1 MSDPIKHEC
10 GVAFIRLLKPLEYF
24 TEKYGTPLYGLK
36 KLQLLMAKQIN
47 RGQDGAGM
55 GVIKLDPQFGQRYLA
70 RKRSNSKNAVADIFD
85 EVNKDLKSLDKS
97 NLNNALYLK
106 EHFPYAGELML
117 GHLRYGTHGGNSLE
131 NLHPF
136 LRQNN
141 WMCRNLVLAG
151 NYNLTNVDELFTQL
165 IELGQQPKEISDNVT
180 MLEKIGHFLDEE
192 NERLFKIFKDQGYSN
207 FDITEKIKENLSVET
222 ILKNAFKRTDGGYNM
237 VGMIGHG
244 AAFVMRDPNGIRPS
258 FWYANDEML
267 IVASERPAIATTF
280 NVPYTKINEVTPG
293 CALIINKDG
302 SYNET
307 RILEQKEK
315 RSCSFERIYFSRGN
329 DADIYNERKALGQ
342 LLAPTVIEKLENDID
357 NTVFSYIPNT
367 ASTSFYGILEGVN
380 DWLKTR
386 RTEQLMS
393 ENGTLT
399 PERIKEILTYRIRH
413 EKILV
418 KDAKMRTFITNDADR
433 EDLVGHAYDV
443 TYGIIKPNID
453 TLVIIDDSIVRG
465 TTLKTSILKI
475 LGRLEPKK
483 IIVVSSA
490 PQILYPDCYGIDM
503 SRLKDFVAFRALL
516 ELLKDTKQEQK
527 LTEVYELCKLEMQ
540 KPVEDMVNQVNQLY
554 NMFTQEQ
561 ISEKIAEIV
570 TPENFKPKVEIIYQT
585 VENMHK
591 AIPNHSGDWYFTG
604 NFPTQGGV
612 KIANRAFIY
621 FMEKNTARAY

>member
-1 MSDPIKHEC
+1 MSDPITHEC

-55 GVIKLDPQFGQRYLA
+55 GIIKLDPQFGQRYIA

-85 EVNKDLKSLDKS
+85 EVNKTLKTLDKS

-141 WMCRNLVLAG
+141 WMCRNLVMAG

-192 NERLFKIFKDQGYSN
+192 NERLFKIYKKENLSN
-207 FDITEKIKENLSVET
+207 FDITEKIKENLNVEN

-244 AAFVMRDPNGIRPS
+244 DAFVIRDPNGIRPS

-280 NVPYTKINEVTPG
+280 NIPYDTIKEVTPG
-293 CALIINKDG
+293 CALIIKKDG
-302 SYNET
+302 SYKET

-315 RSCSFERIYFSRGN
+315 LSCSFERIYFSRGN
-329 DADIYNERKALGQ
+329 DADIYKERKMLGEM
-342 LLAPTVIEKLENDID
+342 LAPTVINSLNDDIENA
-357 NTVFSYIPNT
+357 VFSYIPNT
-367 ASTSFYGILEGVN
+367 AATSFYGMIDGVN
-380 DWLKTR
+380 AWLKNR
-386 RTEQLMS
+386 RAEVLMTEKD
-393 ENGTLT
+393 TLT
-399 PERIKEILTYRIRH
+399 SDRIKEILNYRIRR

-443 TYGIIKPNID
+443 TYGVIRPGQD

-503 SRLKDFVAFRALL
+503 SRLKDFVAFRALI
-516 ELLKDTKQEQK
+516 ELLRDNHLEHK
-527 LTEVYELCKLEMQ
+527 LTETYALCQAEMH
-540 KPVEDMVNQVNQLY
+540 KPVEEMVNQVNTLY
-554 NMFTQEQ
+554 NLFTQEQ
-561 ISEKIAEIV
+561 LSKKIAQIV
-570 TPENFKPKVEIIYQT
+570 TPENFKPEVEIIFQT
-585 VENMHK
+585 VDNLHL
-591 AIPNHSGDWYFTG
+591 ACPNHRGDWYFTG

-621 FMEKNTARAY
+621 FMEKNNARAY

>member
-1 MSDPIKHEC
+1 
-10 GVAFIRLLKPLEYF
+10 
-24 TEKYGTPLYGLK
+24 
-36 KLQLLMAKQIN
+36 
-47 RGQDGAGM
+47 
-55 GVIKLDPQFGQRYLA
+55 
-70 RKRSNSKNAVADIFD
+70 
-85 EVNKDLKSLDKS
+85 
-97 NLNNALYLK
+97 
-106 EHFPYAGELML
+106 
-117 GHLRYGTHGGNSLE
+117 
-131 NLHPF
+131 
-136 LRQNN
+136 
-141 WMCRNLVLAG
+141 VLAG

-516 ELLKDTKQEQK
+516 ELLKDTKQEHK

>member
-55 GVIKLDPQFGQRYLA
+55 GVIKLDPQFGQRYIA
-70 RKRSNSKNAVADIFD
+70 RKRSNSKNAVADIFE
-85 EVNKDLKSLDKS
+85 EVNKDLKSLDKP

>member
-70 RKRSNSKNAVADIFD
+70 RKRSNSKNAIADIFD

-207 FDITEKIKENLSVET
+207 FDITEKIKENLSVEN

-237 VGMIGHG
+237 AGMIGHG

-280 NVPYTKINEVTPG
+280 NVPYQKINEVTPG

-516 ELLKDTKQEQK
+516 ELLKDTKQEHK

-561 ISEKIAEIV
+561 ISDKIAEIV
-570 TPENFKPKVEIIYQT
+570 TPEDFKPKVEIIYQT

>member
-1 MSDPIKHEC
+1 MSDAIKHEC

-24 TEKYGTPLYGLK
+24 TEKYGTPFYGLK

-47 RGQDGAGM
+47 RGQDGAGI

-70 RKRSNSKNAVADIFD
+70 RKRSNSKNPVADIFE
-85 EVNKDLKSLDKS
+85 EVNNNLRELDPE

-106 EHFPYAGELML
+106 EHFPYAGELLL

-192 NERLFKIFKDQGYSN
+192 NERLFKQFKKEGYSN
-207 FDITEKIKENLSVET
+207 FEITQKIKEHLNVEN

-244 AAFVMRDPNGIRPS
+244 ASFVMRDPNGIRPS
-258 FWYANDEML
+258 FWYANDEL
-267 IVASERPAIATTF
+267 LVVASERPAIATAF
-280 NVPYTKINEVTPG
+280 NVAYSEIKEVTPG
-293 CALIINKDG
+293 CALIIQKDG
-302 SYNET
+302 SYAET
-307 RILEQKEK
+307 RILEQRENKA
-315 RSCSFERIYFSRGN
+315 CSFERIYFSRGN
-329 DADIYNERKALGQ
+329 DADIYAERKTLGK
-342 LLAPTVIEKLENDID
+342 LLAPKVLERLNYDIENA
-357 NTVFSYIPNT
+357 VFAYIPNT
-367 ASTSFYGILEGVN
+367 AATSFYGMIDGIN
-380 DWLKTR
+380 DWLKIR
-386 RTEQLMS
+386 RSEVLMK
-393 ENGTLT
+393 EKDTLT
-399 PERIKEILTYRIRH
+399 EERIQEILTYRIRR

-418 KDAKMRTFITNDADR
+418 KDAKMRTFITNDNDR
-433 EDLVGHAYDV
+433 EDIVGHAYDV
-443 TYGIIKPNID
+443 TYGVIKPNVD

-475 LGRLEPKK
+475 LGRLKPKK

-490 PQILYPDCYGIDM
+490 PQILFPDCYGIDM

-516 ELLKDTKQEQK
+516 ALLKERGMEHK
-527 LTEVYELCKLEMQ
+527 LDETYQLCKAEMQ
-540 KPVEDMVNQVNQLY
+540 KPVEEMKNHVIELY
-554 NMFTQEQ
+554 KNFTQKE
-561 ISEKIAEIV
+561 ISDKVAEIV
-570 TPENFKPKVEIIYQT
+570 TPENFEPEVEIIFQT
-585 VENMHK
+585 VEDLHT
-591 AIPNHSGDWYFTG
+591 ACPNHRGDWYFTG
-604 NFPTQGGV
+604 DFPTPGGI
-612 KIANRAFIY
+612 KITNRAFIY
-621 FMEKNTARAY
+621 FMEGNSARAY

>member
-55 GVIKLDPQFGQRYLA
+55 GVIKLDPQFGQRYIA
-70 RKRSNSKNAVADIFD
+70 RKRSNSKNAVADIFE
-85 EVNKDLKSLDKS
+85 EVNKDLKSLDKP

-503 SRLKDFVAFRALL
+503 CRLKDFVAFRALL

>member
-47 RGQDGAGM
+47 RGQDGAGI
-55 GVIKLDPQFGQRYLA
+55 GIIKLDPQFGQRYLA

-85 EVNKDLKSLDKS
+85 EVNKALKPLDKA
-97 NLNNALYLK
+97 NLNNGLYLK

-151 NYNLTNVDELFTQL
+151 NYNLTNVDELFSQL

-192 NERLFKIFKDQGYSN
+192 NERLFRIFKEQGFNN
-207 FDITEKIKENLSVET
+207 FDITEKIKENLSVEN

-267 IVASERPAIATTF
+267 VVASERPAIATTF
-280 NVPYTKINEVTPG
+280 NVPYQKINEVTPG

-307 RILEQKEK
+307 RILEQKERK
-315 RSCSFERIYFSRGN
+315 SCSFERIYFSRGN
-329 DADIYNERKALGQ
+329 DADIYNERKTLGK
-342 LLAPTVIEKLENDID
+342 LLAPKVIEKLNNDIE

-367 ASTSFYGILEGVN
+367 AATSFYGMVDGVN
-380 DWLKTR
+380 DWLKIR
-386 RTEQLMS
+386 RAEQLM
-393 ENGTLT
+393 EEKDTLT
-399 PERIKEILTYRIRH
+399 SERIKEILTYRIRR

-418 KDAKMRTFITNDADR
+418 KDAKMRTFITNDNDR

-443 TYGIIKPNID
+443 TYGVIEPNKD

-475 LGRLEPKK
+475 LGRLEPKR

-516 ELLKDTKQEQK
+516 ELLKDTNQEHK
-527 LTEVYELCKLEMQ
+527 LQEVYELCKIEMQ

-554 NMFTQEQ
+554 NLFTPDQ
-561 ISEKIAEIV
+561 ISDKIAQIV
-570 TPENFKPKVEIIYQT
+570 TPENFKPKVDIIFQS
-585 VENMHK
+585 VENLHQ
-591 AIPNHSGDWYFTG
+591 ACPDHSGDWYFTG

>member
-70 RKRSNSKNAVADIFD
+70 RKRSNSKNAIADIFE

-516 ELLKDTKQEQK
+516 ELLKDTKQEHK

-570 TPENFKPKVEIIYQT
+570 TPEDFKPKVEIIYQT

>member
-70 RKRSNSKNAVADIFD
+70 RKRSNSKNAIADIFE

-207 FDITEKIKENLSVET
+207 FDITEKIKENLSLET

-516 ELLKDTKQEQK
+516 ELLKDTKQENK
-527 LTEVYELCKLEMQ
+527 LNEVYELCKLEMQ

>member
-24 TEKYGTPLYGLK
+24 TEKYGSPLYGLK

-47 RGQDGAGM
+47 RGQDGAGL
-55 GVIKLDPQFGQRYLA
+55 GVIKLDPQFGNRYIA
-70 RKRSNSKNAVADIFD
+70 RKRSNSKNPVVDIFD
-85 EVNKDLKSLDKS
+85 EINKDFNELDPN

-106 EHFPYAGELML
+106 EHFPYAGELLL

-151 NYNLTNVDELFTQL
+151 NYNLTNVDDLFDQL
-165 IELGQQPKEISDNVT
+165 IELGQQPKEKSDNVT
-180 MLEKIGHFLDEE
+180 MLEKIGHFLDVE
-192 NERLFKIFKDQGYSN
+192 NERLFKIFKKEGHSN
-207 FDITEKIKENLSVET
+207 FEITEKIKDHISIEN

-237 VGMIGHG
+237 VGMLGHG
-244 AAFVMRDPNGIRPS
+244 GSFVMRDPNGIRPS
-258 FWYANDEML
+258 FWYSNDEMVV
-267 IVASERPAIATTF
+267 VASERPAITTTF
-280 NVPYTKINEVTPG
+280 NIDYNEVKEITPG

-302 SYNET
+302 SYGEV
-307 RILEQKEK
+307 RILEQKEQL
-315 RSCSFERIYFSRGN
+315 SCSFERIYFSRGN
-329 DADIYNERKALGQ
+329 DADIYEERKNLGK
-342 LLAPTVIEKLENDID
+342 LIAPKVLESLNNDIE

-367 ASTSFYGILEGVN
+367 AATSFYGMIDGIN

-386 RTEQLMS
+386 RAEQLMA
-393 ENGTLT
+393 EKDQLT
-399 PERIKEILTYRIRH
+399 AERIKEILTYRIRR

-418 KDAKMRTFITNDADR
+418 KDAKMRTFITNDNDR

-443 TYGIIKPNID
+443 TYGLIKPQD

-465 TTLKTSILKI
+465 TTLKTSILRI
-475 LGRLEPKK
+475 LGRLNPKK

-490 PQILYPDCYGIDM
+490 PQILFPDCYGIDM

-516 ELLKDTKQEQK
+516 ELLKDHQLEHHLETTYQEC
-527 LTEVYELCKLEMQ
+527 LAEMQ
-540 KPVEDMVNQVNQLY
+540 KPIEIMENKVIKLYQL
-554 NMFTQEQ
+554 FTPDQ
-561 ISEKIAEIV
+561 ISKKVAQIV
-570 TPENFKPKVEIIYQT
+570 TPEHFKAEVEIIFQS
-585 VENMHK
+585 VENLHI
-591 AIPNHSGDWYFTG
+591 ACPNHKGDWYFTG
-604 NFPTQGGV
+604 KFPTQGGV

-621 FMEKNTARAY
+621 FMEKNNARAY

>member
-10 GVAFIRLLKPLEYF
+10 GVAFVRLLKPLEYF

-70 RKRSNSKNAVADIFD
+70 RKRSNSKNAIADIFD

-207 FDITEKIKENLSVET
+207 FDITEKIKENLSVEN

-280 NVPYTKINEVTPG
+280 NVPYQKINEVTPG

-307 RILEQKEK
+307 RILDQKEK

-386 RTEQLMS
+386 RTEQLMT

-516 ELLKDTKQEQK
+516 ELLKDTKQEHK
-527 LTEVYELCKLEMQ
+527 LNEVYELCKLEMQ
-540 KPVEDMVNQVNQLY
+540 KPVEEMVNQVNQLY

-561 ISEKIAEIV
+561 ISDKIAEIV
-570 TPENFKPKVEIIYQT
+570 TPEDFKPKVEIIYQT